1 MRPPWWRCG
10 GASRRHFNI
19 VAEGWKAGI
28 ICSSLL
34 QHWLRPWHCF
44 LPTHAD
50 AVVYSASPPAPQVC
64 SRATMDLLTR
74 ERLPELT
81 TETR

>member
-1 MRPPWWRCG
+1 MVQV
-10 GASRRHFNI
+10 GAVLELWLGVDGRHHL
-19 VAEGWKAGI
+19 
-28 ICSSLL
+28 CSLL
-34 QHWLRPWHCF
+34 QRWLRPRHCF
-44 LPTHAD
+44 LPSHAHT
-50 AVVYSASPPAPQVC
+50 VVCRASPPAPQVC